1 MRKLPVYLLIDTS
14 SSMMHEPIEA
24 VNNGLQALVS
34 ELRQDP
40 QALET
45 AFLSIITF
53 DSEAKQIMPL
63 TELASIQIPNLVAK
77 GVTEMGAALSLVA
90 EKIEN
95 EVTKTTPDTK
105 GDWKPYIFLM
115 TDGLPTDDLQK
126 GIDRLNQVKNKMV
139 VACAVGQNSDE
150 GQLKSITEIVVKLET
165 ADSATITAYLKW
177 VSQSITVGSQQ
188 ADRGQGDDI
197 RAIEDLP
204 PPPKEV
210 NLVL

>member
-1 MRKLPVYLLIDTS
+1 
-14 SSMMHEPIEA
+14 MHEPIEA

-63 TELASIQIPNLVAK
+63 TELASIQIPNLVAN
-77 GVTEMGAALSLVA
+77 GLTEMGAALSLVA

-126 GIDRLNQVKNKMV
+126 GRKF
-139 VACAVGQNSDE
+139 
-150 GQLKSITEIVVKLET
+150 
-165 ADSATITAYLKW
+165 
-177 VSQSITVGSQQ
+177 
-188 ADRGQGDDI
+188 
-197 RAIEDLP
+197 
-204 PPPKEV
+204 
-210 NLVL
+210 